1 MKEYYDGGI
10 LKAEYQTKKGQKS
23 GLYKEYYRD
32 GSIMAKGH
40 LENNLREGPWT
51 YFTKNSQVKATGT
64 YSSGLKTGIWIYD
77 DGEKKVSW
85 GIFKSEAHNFLINV
99 PTTWKTETPLENVV
113 QFTPTNLNG
122 LPNNLTLVFT
132 ELDSTFSLTQ
142 LFEQNKQSAIKNFA
156 DRNIKVLNTGELEI
170 NGFES
175 YWVLYNLNY
184 SGQPI
189 NQWQHSI
196 KRKNELVIV
205 TCTAERTTF
214 KEMEDIYKE
223 IVLSL
228 FLGQ

>member
-85 GIFKSEAHNFLINV
+85 DIFKSEAHNFLINV

-132 ELDSTFSLTQ
+132 EPVVLISDTDFKVVDGPIKFKLIDKLYQSHCGYFRKDSGSKPT
-142 LFEQNKQSAIKNFA
+142 K
-156 DRNIKVLNTGELEI
+156 
-170 NGFES
+170 
-175 YWVLYNLNY
+175 
-184 SGQPI
+184 
-189 NQWQHSI
+189 
-196 KRKNELVIV
+196 
-205 TCTAERTTF
+205 
-214 KEMEDIYKE
+214 
-223 IVLSL
+223 
-228 FLGQ
+228 